1 MTLLLPTNGDTL
13 QDDALEDFLQLW
25 VVSITGL
32 PKEMVRPRWQPEPA
46 NIPNFGVDWCA
57 FGITDQL
64 SDTFAAELPL
74 NLDVG
79 TEMRLHE
86 KLTCLASFY
95 GPNAGK
101 FVMLFRDGMQLD
113 QNREYLTLQGMG
125 LVEASDV
132 INVPELVKERWLKR
146 KDLQVIIKRQIV
158 REYAVPTIQVLQA
171 TLDNEQEILNI
182 S

>member
-1 MTLLLPTNGDTL
+1 MNTLLPTNADIL
-13 QDDALEDFLQLW
+13 EDDALENFLQAW
-25 VVSITGL
+25 VAAVCGL
-32 PKEMVRPRWQPEPA
+32 PPEMVRPRWQPEPA

-57 FGITDQL
+57 FGVTDQDP
-64 SDTFAAELPL
+64 DTYAAELPL

-79 TEMRLHE
+79 SEVRLHE

-101 FVMLFRDGMQLD
+101 FVKLFRDGLQLS

-125 LVEASDV
+125 LVETRDV
-132 INVPELVKERWLKR
+132 TTVPELVKERWMKR
-146 KDLQVIIKRQIV
+146 KDLPVIIRRQIV

-171 TLDNEQEILNI
+171 TLDDEHHTINI
-182 S
+182 H